1 MNFEDHSTVGYIDS
15 FLGLFFEKE
24 WASTAVG
31 MYVRGFQLDNTGP
44 HTLVDFSCDTLHQVL
59 HVYSTIANFDA
70 S

>member
-31 MYVRGFQLDNTGP
+31 MYNRRFQLGNTGL
-44 HTLVDFSCDTLHQVL
+44 HTMADFFCETLQNKDIEGCMVI
-59 HVYSTIANFDA
+59 VE
-70 S
+70 